1 MNLLQQLFDKPWE
14 PAGGAAALRDR
25 PSVRAPAETVALRF
39 FLGVVTVIFSLLIA
53 AYAVRMA
60 LEDWRP
66 IPEPRLLW
74 VNTVFLFAASIALH
88 VAWRSARDGVER
100 RVRPA
105 LLAAGAGALAF
116 LVGQIV
122 AWRQLDAMPVFDV
135 TNPSIAFFYLITG
148 LHALHILGGLVG
160 WARVTRR
167 AGHAPVAPRTVAGLR
182 LCATYWHFLLGVW
195 LVLFGLL
202 FSGDENL
209 EIILTICGI
218 R

>member
-1 MNLLQQLFDKPWE
+1 MNLLRQLLDKPWDA
-14 PAGGAAALRDR
+14 AGGAAALRDH
-25 PSVRAPAETVALRF
+25 PSLRAPADTVALRF

-60 LEDWRP
+60 FEDWRP

-74 VNTVFLFAASIALH
+74 LNTIFLVAASVALH
-88 VAWRSARDGVER
+88 VAWRSARDGIEH

-105 LLAAGAGALAF
+105 LLVAGAGALAF
-116 LVGQIV
+116 LAGQVV
-122 AWRQLDAMPVFDV
+122 AWRQLDAMPIFDV

-160 WARVTRR
+160 WARVSRR
-167 AGHAPVAPRTVAGLR
+167 AAQAPTAARTASGLR

-209 EIILTICGI
+209 EIILTICGL